1 MNNHAVVA
9 GLQQRV
15 ETLESAVTR
24 IDTRFDLAM
33 RGGMVDLTITTLGKD
48 RDGRATTLSSEKRRM
63 VGEGL
68 SVITEREKDDIVE
81 KIVALSKCAVAQG
94 RFVESAEG
102 RMQRLEIGHSNLWQA
117 LAAALDEFHIRLR
130 QREDGVAELTKYD
143 ATPADV
149 IRLSQ
154 EQLQLNDELRLRLR
168 HEADDLVEKLATTL
182 EVRLHAVI
190 DREARQ
196 LRERVHELELQ
207 LREARSA

>member
-1 MNNHAVVA
+1 
-9 GLQQRV
+9 
-15 ETLESAVTR
+15 
-24 IDTRFDLAM
+24 
-33 RGGMVDLTITTLGKD
+33 
-48 RDGRATTLSSEKRRM
+48 
-63 VGEGL
+63 
-68 SVITEREKDDIVE
+68 
-81 KIVALSKCAVAQG
+81 
-94 RFVESAEG
+94 
-102 RMQRLEIGHSNLWQA
+102 MQRLEIGHSNLWQA